1 VEEVD
6 LEDSRQKKV
15 TIKFLKKNI
24 NVLKKMIVNVE
35 QVEQITT
42 GRYLDFN
49 QVLMVSKWYGN
60 LRPRTE
66 SIDANA

>member
-1 VEEVD
+1 
-6 LEDSRQKKV
+6 
-15 TIKFLKKNI
+15 
-24 NVLKKMIVNVE
+24 MIVNVE